1 VKRLRERLW
10 ISVWLGPRA
19 YWAVAGIA
27 TLFAVSAAVP
37 AVWWAA
43 VLAGAALIVALAA
56 DALSGPRHDAIEVT
70 RIAPDPLS
78 LRHNA
83 ALRYRVR
90 NHSKSA
96 VNAGIVES
104 PCALLYYADDEVTLR
119 VPAGSEVECERRVTP
134 VARGSET
141 LERVFYWYENGI
153 ALLRRRRRVSIPQ
166 EVRVYPDL
174 SAVERYGTLH
184 ARNRLIEAG
193 LRRMRLRGVGTELES
208 LREWM
213 PGDAFRAINWKA
225 TARRGHVMVA
235 QYEVERSQNVMILLD
250 AGRLMTPRVDE
261 QRKFDYAITAAMSVA
276 SIAALANDKVGLVAF
291 ASDILHAYAP
301 RSSGRSLSH
310 LAGEVHGLEPRFEE
324 SDYDRAFA
332 YVRTH
337 VHKRSLV
344 VFFTDMV
351 DPVAQSAVLAQ
362 IGTLARRHLVVC
374 AFMNDAAI
382 DKTLEGEPHRPSDV
396 FATGV
401 ALELRDERLTAAS
414 ALRRLGVQVIDVPAH
429 DLTTALIDRYL
440 QIKQRG
446 LL

>member
-1 VKRLRERLW
+1 MRLRDRLW
-10 ISVWLGPRA
+10 LNAWFAPRA
-19 YWAVAGIA
+19 YRWLAAIVI
-27 TLFAVSAAVP
+27 LFAASAAAP
-37 AVWWAA
+37 ELVW
-43 VLAGAALIVALAA
+43 VALVASAA
-56 DALSGPRHDAIEVT
+56 FATAIGADIILNPRAAAIEIE
-70 RIAPDPLS
+70 RIAPEPFSMRREGVLTYRARNRS
-78 LRHNA
+78 GH
-83 ALRYRVR
+83 ALRV
-90 NHSKSA
+90 
-96 VNAGIVES
+96 GIIEA
-104 PCALLYYADDEVTLR
+104 PCALLQYGEDEVVVQ
-119 VPAGSEVECERRVTP
+119 VPAQSEATGEQRVMP
-134 VARGSET
+134 VARGT
-141 LERVFYWYENGI
+141 AQLERLFVWYETPLGM
-153 ALLRRRRRVSIPQ
+153 LRRRRRIAANAD
-166 EVRVYPDL
+166 VRVYPDL

-193 LRRMRLRGVGTELES
+193 LRRMKLRGGGTELES
-208 LREWM
+208 LREWT

-276 SIAALANDKVGLVAF
+276 SIAALANDKVGTVAF
-291 ASDILHAYAP
+291 ASEILHAYPP
-301 RSSGRSLSH
+301 RTSGRSLSRI
-310 LAGEVHGLEPRFEE
+310 AAEMHGLEPRFEE

-362 IGTLARRHLVVC
+362 IGTIARRHLVVC

-382 DKTLEGEPHRPSDV
+382 DRALGGELQTPADV
-396 FATGV
+396 YAAGV
-401 ALELRDERLTAAS
+401 ALELREERRVAAA
-414 ALRRLGVQVIDVPAH
+414 ALRRLGVQVIDVPAR

>member
-1 VKRLRERLW
+1 M
-10 ISVWLGPRA
+10 LGPRRA
-19 YWAVAGIA
+19 QIEAVR
-27 TLFAVSAAVP
+27 V
-37 AVWWAA
+37 
-43 VLAGAALIVALAA
+43 
-56 DALSGPRHDAIEVT
+56 
-70 RIAPDPLS
+70 APDPFS
-78 LRHNA
+78 LRHDGV
-83 ALRYRVR
+83 LTYVVR
-90 NHSKSA
+90 NRSQRMA
-96 VNAGIVES
+96 IVAIVETPS
-104 PCALLYYADDEVTLR
+104 ALLHYVDDELTAR
-119 VPAGSEVECERRVTP
+119 VPANSEVNCDRRVLP
-134 VARGSET
+134 VARGTAT
-141 LERVFYWYENGI
+141 LERFFMWYDNPLGM
-153 ALLRRRRRVSIPQ
+153 LRRRRRVAMPQ
-166 EVRVYPDL
+166 DVRVYPDL

-193 LRRMRLRGVGTELES
+193 LRRMRLRGAGTELES
-208 LREWM
+208 LREWVS
-213 PGDAFRAINWKA
+213 GDAFRAINWKA

-276 SIAALANDKVGLVAF
+276 SIAALANDKVGIVAF

-301 RSSGRSLSH
+301 RSSGRSLAH
-310 LAGEVHGLEPRFEE
+310 LAGEVHALEPRFEE

-382 DKTLEGEPHRPSDV
+382 DRAVERDPHVPADV
-396 FATGV
+396 YATGV
-401 ALELRDERLTAAS
+401 ALELREERLVAAA